1 MTKKF
6 GHELK
11 ATSQA
16 ESSAYISAS
25 ASTEAESKTN
35 VKSTPRRMD
44 GVDPLPITP
53 KAMDLD

>member
-11 ATSQA
+11 ATSHA
-16 ESSAYISAS
+16 ESRAYITAS
-25 ASTEAESKTN
+25 AETEAESKTN